1 VTLTPTAPG
10 FRFMPRRDLWDVLRY
25 GHTIRAIS

>member
-10 FRFMPRRDLWDVLRY
+10 FRFMPRRDLWDALRY
-25 GHTIRAIS
+25 GHTR